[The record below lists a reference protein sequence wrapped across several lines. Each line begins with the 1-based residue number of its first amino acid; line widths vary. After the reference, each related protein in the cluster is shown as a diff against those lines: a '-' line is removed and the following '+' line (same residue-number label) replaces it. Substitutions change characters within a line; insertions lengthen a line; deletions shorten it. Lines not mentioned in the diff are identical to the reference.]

1 MKDFIAHNPDLI
13 HLVILPLLICC
24 ARIMDVTLGTLR
36 IVYISKGMRNFA
48 AIAGFFE
55 VTIWVFAVGQI
66 VQHLDSI
73 VTVFAYATGY
83 TIGNY
88 VGIMVEEK
96 VCLGNILLRA
106 FVRKDAE
113 ILVERLS
120 RAGCG
125 VTRVLGQGAFGTVDI
140 LFTVIRRKEYRKV
153 IKLIQDFNPE
163 TSYTVEDIKD
173 VKGPSIRLSEQER
186 IRICSNPM
194 LQPQG
199 AGTRL

>member
-1 MKDFIAHNPDLI
+1 MKEFIAQYPGLLHFVL
-13 HLVILPLLICC
+13 LPLLICC
-24 ARIMDVTLGTLR
+24 SRIADVTLGTLR
-36 IVYISKGMRNFA
+36 IVYVSKGMRNFA

-55 VTIWVFAVGQI
+55 VTIWVIAVGQI

-96 VCLGNILLRA
+96 VCVGNVLLRA

-113 ILVERLS
+113 ILAERLS

-125 VTRVLGQGAFGTVDI
+125 VTRVLAQGAFGAVDI

-153 IKLIQDFNPE
+153 INVIKEFNPE
-163 TSYTVEDIKD
+163 TTYTVEDIRD
-173 VKGPSIRLSEQER
+173 GKGPSITLTEQER
-186 IRICSNPM
+186 IRICTNPVV
-194 LQPQG
+194 P
-199 AGTRL
+199 